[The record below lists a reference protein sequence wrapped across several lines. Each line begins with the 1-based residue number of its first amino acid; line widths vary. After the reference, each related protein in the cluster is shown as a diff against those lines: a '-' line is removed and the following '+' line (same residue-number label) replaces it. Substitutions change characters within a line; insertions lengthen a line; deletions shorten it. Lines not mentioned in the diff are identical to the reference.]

1 MVDRD
6 YLGTYQLDI
15 LSFYTT
21 IKLMWH
27 LVCRCSMD
35 RVKGMERKLF
45 GTPLVTYL
53 GEDFHSGA
61 DINAAVSKIL
71 LPLRRTYPST
81 KAHGH
86 GSKENGFVSEMN
98 DEPGNCG
105 PQSVSRSQSIDIE
118 VEEASEKESSFQLL
132 LTDDKGLSCKP
143 IDKDSTIKYGPLIKV
158 FLDWNDREHELYDV
172 SYIKDLPPVHQT
184 RFMKK
189 TRQEAIS
196 LFSCLE
202 AFLTEEP
209 LGPDDMW

>member
-1 MVDRD
+1 
-6 YLGTYQLDI
+6 
-15 LSFYTT
+15 
-21 IKLMWH
+21 MWC
-27 LVCRCSMD
+27 LICRCSTD
-35 RVKGMERKLF
+35 RLKGLERKLF

-61 DINAAVSKIL
+61 DINVAVSKIL
-71 LPLRRTYPST
+71 FPLRRTYSST
-81 KAHGH
+81 KAHS
-86 GSKENGFVSEMN
+86 SKENGFVSEMN
-98 DEPGNCG
+98 DEPSNCS

-118 VEEASEKESSFQLL
+118 VEETSEKESSFQLL
-132 LTDDKGLSCKP
+132 LTDDRGLSCKP
-143 IDKDSTIKYGPLIKV
+143 IEKDSAIKYGPLIKV
-158 FLDWNDREHELYDV
+158 FLDWTDREHELYDV
-172 SYIKDLPPVHQT
+172 GYIKDLPPVHQT